1 MKKET
6 IDLTGIRRPYVMP
19 QIRVIAVQTEQF
31 MKASVGPHPTSQ
43 QEDFDADEDVD
54 GGDFEFE

>member
-1 MKKET
+1 MKKEA

-19 QIRVIAVQTEQF
+19 QIKVIAVQTEQF
-31 MKASVGPHPTSQ
+31 MKASVAPHPTSQ

>member
-1 MKKET
+1 MKKEA
-6 IDLTGIRRPYVMP
+6 IDLTGVRQPYVMP
-19 QIRVIAVQTEQF
+19 QIRVITVQTEQF
-31 MKASVGPHPTSQ
+31 MKASVVPHPTSQ